1 MLAISSRVAAPA
13 SGAHRSSFSA
23 LDEAPG
29 SKSKQAHGKLGFYR
43 EYPVDKIELDE
54 FEQYAIDRLQ
64 EDLRRWFLAQE
75 CALFSLRFANAG
87 PAQIDAF
94 MEKAGLRYVPISAEE
109 KERLSEPL
117 LAVYRGSIYGVANAS
132 IAQAQKVFSRQ
143 DFYRVPFTD
152 VLPLVSKRTVYLE
165 DGFAYVPRS
174 QLATIVQG
182 AFRAHLSRE
191 LAVAYKSMALIQS
204 DERIAPLV
212 RNLGRIAYRLGRA
225 NTAADAETVLQTFM
239 SHLVELG
246 HSQPKS
252 KPAGQDRFYVAVG
265 YRKANERDRTCPIAG
280 RCHKSNTQKYTVFV
294 DTQVMQ
300 QGCWDSVCQETG
312 KHIYYQI
319 QGNKVVNCGWN
330 PPPPPQVA
338 DTSANKLEAGS
349 SSGRAGSGAATVQAP
364 AFNKK

>member
-1 MLAISSRVAAPA
+1 MLKTDAKYLPPSDLAKDHISHYV
-13 SGAHRSSFSA
+13 
-23 LDEAPG
+23 L
-29 SKSKQAHGKLGFYR
+29 
-43 EYPVDKIELDE
+43 
-54 FEQYAIDRLQ
+54 RLAYCRT

-87 PAQIDAF
+87 PTEVDAF
-94 MEKAGLRYVPISAEE
+94 MERAGLRYVPISADE
-109 KERLSEPL
+109 KERISDGL
-117 LAVYRGSIYGVANAS
+117 LAVYRGSIYGVAS
-132 IAQAQKVFSRQ
+132 VVQAQKVFAKQ
-143 DFYRVPFTD
+143 DFYKVPFTD
-152 VLPLVSKRTVYLE
+152 VLPLVSKRAIYLE
-165 DGFAYVPRS
+165 AGYAYVPRS

-191 LAVAYKSMALIQS
+191 LAVAYKSMALIQG

-265 YRKANERDRTCPIAG
+265 YRKANERDKTCPIAG
-280 RCHKSNTQKYTVFV
+280 RCHKSNTQKYTIFV

-300 QGCWDSVCQETG
+300 QGCWDSACQETG

-338 DTSANKLEAGS
+338 DTSGKKLEGKEVGS
-349 SSGRAGSGAATVQAP
+349 ISSTPGAP
-364 AFNKK
+364 ASTAPTGFNKK

>member
-1 MLAISSRVAAPA
+1 MLKTDLKYLPPSDLAKDHVSHYV
-13 SGAHRSSFSA
+13 
-23 LDEAPG
+23 L
-29 SKSKQAHGKLGFYR
+29 
-43 EYPVDKIELDE
+43 
-54 FEQYAIDRLQ
+54 RLAYCRT

-87 PAQIDAF
+87 PSEVDAF
-94 MEKAGLRYVPISAEE
+94 MDKAGLRYVPITAEE

-117 LAVYRGSIYGVANAS
+117 LAVYRGSIYGVANS
-132 IAQAQKVFSRQ
+132 SVLQAQKVFAKQ
-143 DFYRVPFTD
+143 DFYKVPFTD
-152 VLPLVSKRTVYLE
+152 VLPLVSKRSVYLE
-165 DGFAYVPRS
+165 GGFAYVPRS
-174 QLATIVQG
+174 QLAHIVQG

-191 LAVAYKSMALIQS
+191 LAVAYKSMALIQG

-265 YRKANERDRTCPIAG
+265 YRKANERDKTCPIAG
-280 RCHKSNTQKYTVFV
+280 RCHKSNTQKYTIFV

-300 QGCWDSVCQETG
+300 QGCWDSACQETG

-330 PPPPPQVA
+330 PPKPPQVA
-338 DTSANKLEAGS
+338 DTSGKKLDGKDAGTSSSSSSSSS
-349 SSGRAGSGAATVQAP
+349 SSGAAAAVSSAP
-364 AFNKK
+364 RGFNKK